1 MILTWHED
9 AEEEYAS
16 AAVYYERQVEDLGER
31 FIEQVEATLARV
43 LSAPLRPR
51 CFENACRKLHVNRFP
66 YALIYRVKA
75 DELQILALT
84 HAKRRPG
91 YWRERAGNW

>member
-31 FIEQVEATLARV
+31 FIEQVEATLASEGSGVRGV
-43 LSAPLRPR
+43 GPNNRTFISHTHLFLLLDPHANVRLLGLTRM
-51 CFENACRKLHVNRFP
+51 ALH
-66 YALIYRVKA
+66 
-75 DELQILALT
+75 
-84 HAKRRPG
+84 
-91 YWRERAGNW
+91 